1 MIGLCK
7 KLLNYKLARSVSMT
21 NPTIPNQIK
30 QEIILGTSDDDSKD
44 WLTRVIESAE
54 RQYRALEQEGK
65 TWGLETKQL

>member
-1 MIGLCK
+1 
-7 KLLNYKLARSVSMT
+7 MT